1 MVVIICGFYSKSL
14 IFPFFAPKKTT
25 SNTIKVGQVMIHQ
38 LNFFSKYSPTI
49 RECANVQPN
58 PKLLWVL
65 GLFGIY
71 VSATHVRTP
80 KKPLPALKS
89 GVRSW
94 VINWKM
100 LSSNAP
106 ILCEFCVQNPSQNNV
121 FSGTFYLWPWI
132 WWMRQ
137 VNLLNKLQS
146 QKGSHKKVVR
156 MDFLAFS
163 EPSSQNQWEN
173 DWVDMNFKKI
183 AIWTTL

>member
-1 MVVIICGFYSKSL
+1 
-14 IFPFFAPKKTT
+14 
-25 SNTIKVGQVMIHQ
+25 
-38 LNFFSKYSPTI
+38 
-49 RECANVQPN
+49 
-58 PKLLWVL
+58 
-65 GLFGIY
+65 
-71 VSATHVRTP
+71 
-80 KKPLPALKS
+80 
-89 GVRSW
+89 
-94 VINWKM
+94 M

-173 DWVDMNFKKI
+173 DWADMNFKKI
-183 AIWTTL
+183 AIWTTLMQCPWYSIITAFVLHFPCASYNNVKTHGTTKFVPYSRIFPNIFRQYNVGNTVCMHATPCNFTD